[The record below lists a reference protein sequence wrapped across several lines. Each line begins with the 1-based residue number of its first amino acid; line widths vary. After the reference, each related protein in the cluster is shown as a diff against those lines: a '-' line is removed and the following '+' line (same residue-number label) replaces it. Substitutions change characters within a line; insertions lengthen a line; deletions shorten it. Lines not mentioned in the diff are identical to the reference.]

1 MAEVLQEITEF
12 VNQCLGFLGK
22 QHELTEI
29 SYKMSNI
36 STIVMQLA
44 ATLILFLF
52 VYFFLWKKVTRLIEA
67 RQEAIKND
75 LKEAKEEKEKA
86 LRISLERDQEYQKAK
101 EEARKLIN
109 DAVKEGNLQKEKII
123 EDAKEE
129 ARRRL
134 NNADEEIKQE
144 IEKSKKEI
152 KTAIVDVA
160 FAAAEKIVKREI
172 DRQKHQDIVKE
183 FIEEVGE

>member
-1 MAEVLQEITEF
+1 MEEVLQDITDF

-22 QHELTEI
+22 QPVQTGV
-29 SYKMSNI
+29 SDPMSNI
-36 STIVMQLA
+36 ITIVMQLV
-44 ATLILFLF
+44 ATLLLFLC
-52 VYFFLWKKVTRLIEA
+52 VYFFLWKKVTKLIEA
-67 RQEAIKND
+67 RQEAIRKD
-75 LKEAKEEKEKA
+75 LLQAQQEKEAA
-86 LRISLERDQEYQKAK
+86 LKLSLERDKEYQLAK

-109 DAVKEGNLQKEKII
+109 EAVKEGNTQKDRII

-134 NNADEEIKQE
+134 DNADEEIKLE

-152 KTAIVDVA
+152 KDAIVDVA
-160 FAAAEKIVKREI
+160 FAAAEKIVKKEI
-172 DRQKHQDIVKE
+172 DRKTHQDIVKE